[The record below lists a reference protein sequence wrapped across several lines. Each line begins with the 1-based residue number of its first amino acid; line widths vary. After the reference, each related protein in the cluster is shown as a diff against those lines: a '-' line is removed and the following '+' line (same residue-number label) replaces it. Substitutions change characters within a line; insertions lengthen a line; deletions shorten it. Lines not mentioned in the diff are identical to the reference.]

1 MYYIYLIYSDLIS
14 NIKFLILYKIE
25 SKMNIKCVTYSR
37 YSTSIPIYTVIQEKG
52 NPTIGADAEKVDIL

>member
-1 MYYIYLIYSDLIS
+1 
-14 NIKFLILYKIE
+14 
-25 SKMNIKCVTYSR
+25 MNIKCVTYSR